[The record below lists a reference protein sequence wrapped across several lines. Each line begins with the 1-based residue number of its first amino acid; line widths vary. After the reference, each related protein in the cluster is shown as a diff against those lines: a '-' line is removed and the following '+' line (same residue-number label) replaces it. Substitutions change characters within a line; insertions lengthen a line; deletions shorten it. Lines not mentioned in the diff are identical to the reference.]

1 MIHVESTNTFNCQQI
16 RGLHG
21 LTSYLHVAPRC
32 TIHHECKHV
41 GKHANMTLAFSLRRH
56 SSSSQCTV
64 GLRVSL
70 GRGAQFRLSTDVKL
84 QSPTQWNESTKRIR
98 ALASIPHEELNAHLE
113 TYRNHIQ
120 REIIRLRTAGET
132 LTQDTL
138 NAISVAYLYP
148 ERAKKETEGPQDL
161 AGAFDM
167 YLTRLREGTNPMTSK
182 SSSPSTIE
190 SLEGTLKHLEY
201 LRLHSTKT
209 SDVDLDWHG
218 HFIAESECGGRAGQP
233 LSLNYI
239 GKHIKNIKTVLRYAH
254 QRDWSVNKAFQ
265 SREFR
270 VPQECN
276 EDIYLNRKEIDMLL
290 EVSTEV
296 LTPSEQ
302 LSRDLFIIGCFS
314 GLRVSDYKQLSKED
328 LVEEDDTLMFEV
340 RSNKT
345 DTLLT
350 IPVHPLIRKVLSRHH
365 GAPPPLQSE
374 VLINRNMKRIGR
386 LAGIDRVERTSRTIG
401 GRRQSTTQPKYE
413 LITSHTARR
422 SFATNAYLAGS
433 DTIDIMAITGHTK
446 ESTFLRYIKVT
457 PRERAKRIA
466 KQAFF
471 QS

>member
-1 MIHVESTNTFNCQQI
+1 
-16 RGLHG
+16 
-21 LTSYLHVAPRC
+21 
-32 TIHHECKHV
+32 
-41 GKHANMTLAFSLRRH
+41 MTLNFFLRAH

-64 GLRVSL
+64 YLRVSL
-70 GRGAQFRLSTDVKL
+70 GRGYQFRLQTDVKL
-84 QSPTQWNESTKRIR
+84 QSHSQWNETTKRIR
-98 ALASIPHEELNAHLE
+98 ALANIPHEELNTHLE

-138 NAISVAYLYP
+138 NEVSAAYLYP
-148 ERAKKETEGPQDL
+148 ERAQKETERPQDL

-182 SSSPSTIE
+182 SSSPSTIQ
-190 SLEGTLKHLEY
+190 SIEGTLKHLEY
-201 LRLHSTKT
+201 LRLHSTMT
-209 SDVDLDWHG
+209 AEVDLDWHG
-218 HFIAESECGGRAGQP
+218 HFIAQSECGGRAGRP

-239 GKHIKNIKTVLRYAH
+239 GKHIKNVKTVLRYAH
-254 QRDWSVNKAFQ
+254 QREWHVHKAFQ

-276 EDIYLNRKEIDMLL
+276 EDIYLNRNEIDMLL
-290 EVSTEV
+290 KVPSEA

-302 LSRDLFIIGCFS
+302 LSRDLFTIGCFS
-314 GLRVSDYKQLSKED
+314 GCRVSEYQRLSKDD
-328 LVEEDDTLMFEV
+328 LIEEDDTLMFEV

-345 DTLLT
+345 DTLLN
-350 IPVHPLIRKVLSRHH
+350 IPVHPVVKEVLCRHH

-374 VLINRNMKRIGR
+374 VLINRNMKRIGS
-386 LAGIDRVERTSRTIG
+386 LAGLDRLERTSRTIG
-401 GRRQSTTQPKYE
+401 GRRQFNTQPKHE

-422 SFATNAYLAGS
+422 SFATNAYLQGMDA
-433 DTIDIMAITGHTK
+433 IDIMAITGHTK